1 MSGSHSHAHTEGISS
16 KQLWFATGLTL
27 AFCLGE
33 AVIGYVSNSL
43 ALMADAAH
51 NFADALALALS
62 AFAVWMATK
71 PADSKRTFGYHRVGI
86 LAALANAGGLVIMAG
101 AIFWEAVVRLKSP
114 EAVQSGPMIWV
125 ALAAIVLN
133 SGIAWW
139 LSSAAKDDLNI
150 RSAYMHMVGDAAAS
164 FGVVIA
170 GIIIATT
177 GFYMADP
184 IVSIVFAALVLWSS
198 WGILTEA
205 INVLLESTPADIDL
219 ASVEASICSVDGV
232 LNVHDLHVWT
242 VSSGLVASTLHIVVA
257 EQTVSSS
264 QRIQQKV
271 AHVLE
276 HDFNIS
282 HSTIQVEIDDC
293 GGHDHTAKAKD
304 TQHEGHGHSH
314 SHGHAH

>member
-1 MSGSHSHAHTEGISS
+1 MSGSHSHAKGISS
-16 KQLWFATGLTL
+16 KQLWVATGLTFV
-27 AFCLGE
+27 FCLGE
-33 AVIGYVSNSL
+33 AAIGYFSNSL

-86 LAALANAGGLVIMAG
+86 LAALANAGGLVVMAA
-101 AIFWEAVVRLKSP
+101 AIFWEAVLRLKSP
-114 EAVQSGPMIWV
+114 ESVQSGPMIWV

-139 LSSAAKDDLNI
+139 LSSSAKDDLNI
-150 RSAYMHMVGDAAAS
+150 KSAYMHMVGDAAAS

-177 GFYMADP
+177 GAFIADP

-205 INVLLESTPADIDL
+205 IRVLLESTPTGLDL
-219 ASVEASICSVDGV
+219 EVVKKAIRSVAGV
-232 LNVHDLHVWT
+232 LDTHDLHIWT
-242 VSSGLVASTLHIVVA
+242 VSSGMVASTLHIMLA
-257 EQTVSSS
+257 EQSVSSA
-264 QRIQQKV
+264 QQIQQQV
-271 AHVLE
+271 AHLLE

-293 GGHDHTAKAKD
+293 GGHAHTVQSKD
-304 TQHEGHGHSH
+304 AHQHW
-314 SHGHAH
+314 HGHAH